1 MRTSYNNINLTY
13 GDLLNSITLVKTPK
27 KIVEI
32 GILDGY
38 SLECFTK
45 NSNKDTQIYAY
56 DLFEDFNGN
65 HSNKNEL
72 ISKFSDFSNVKIEYG
87 NFYEL
92 NNIIETNI
100 DIIHI
105 DIANNGYVFE
115 YAIQNYLPKLSE
127 NGILVLEG
135 GSIERDNVEW
145 MNKYNKPLIN
155 PVIQKYIKNNL
166 NVQVFGSFPSITII
180 RK

>member
-13 GDLLNSITLVKTPK
+13 GDLLDSITLVKNPQ

-38 SLECFTK
+38 SLKCFTK

-56 DLFEDFNGN
+56 DLFENFNGN
-65 HSNKNEL
+65 HSNKDEI
-72 ISKFSDFSNVKIEYG
+72 ISNFSKYSNVKIDYG

-92 NNIIETNI
+92 NNIIDSNI

-105 DIANNGYVFE
+105 DIANNGDVFE

-127 NGILVLEG
+127 NGILLLEG

-145 MNKYNKPLIN
+145 MNKYSKPHIN
-155 PVIQKYIKNNL
+155 PVIQKYLKNNL
-166 NVQVFGSFPSITII
+166 SIQVIGSFPSITII

>member
-1 MRTSYNNINLTY
+1 MRTSYKNINLSY
-13 GDLLNSITLVKTPK
+13 GDLLDSIPLVKNPQ

-105 DIANNGYVFE
+105 DIANNGDVFE

-127 NGILVLEG
+127 NGILLLEG
-135 GSIERDNVEW
+135 GSFERDNVEW

-166 NVQVFGSFPSITII
+166 NIQVVGSFPSITII

>member
-1 MRTSYNNINLTY
+1 MRTSYKNINLSY
-13 GDLLNSITLVKTPK
+13 GDLLDSITLVKNPK
-27 KIVEI
+27 KIIEI

-45 NSNKDTQIYAY
+45 NSNKDTEIYAY

-105 DIANNGYVFE
+105 DIANNGC
-115 YAIQNYLPKLSE
+115 I
-127 NGILVLEG
+127 
-135 GSIERDNVEW
+135 
-145 MNKYNKPLIN
+145 
-155 PVIQKYIKNNL
+155 
-166 NVQVFGSFPSITII
+166 
-180 RK
+180 

>member
-13 GDLLNSITLVKTPK
+13 GDLLNSITLVKNPK

-45 NSNKDTQIYAY
+45 SSNKDTQIYAY
-56 DLFEDFNGN
+56 DLFENFNGN
-65 HSNKNEL
+65 HSNKNEI
-72 ISKFSDFSNVKIEYG
+72 ISKFSKFSNVKIDYG

-105 DIANNGYVFE
+105 DIANNGDVFE
-115 YAIQNYLPKLSE
+115 YAIKNYLPKLSE
-127 NGILVLEG
+127 NGILLLEG

-166 NVQVFGSFPSITII
+166 NIQVIGSYPSITII